1 MNVNYKCLVFRG
13 RRRVLRTSFLRLI
26 YLVIVGLSPAV
37 ALGLRI
43 ALLKTASQRL
53 GLGPDLRRGLATRSK
68 RLLLETHLCNENGPV
83 SIVTAISEH
92 RGVPL
97 DAIHKHRHM
106 RNATFAPGSFGFFKI
121 SQFQQRIKGFAYCS
135 SQHDQV

>member
-1 MNVNYKCLVFRG
+1 MNVKYKCLVFRG

-26 YLVIVGLSPAV
+26 YLVIVGLSSAV

-68 RLLLETHLCNENGPV
+68 RLLLETHLQDERMFV
-83 SIVTAISEH
+83 RFLAAILPMFS
-92 RGVPL
+92 
-97 DAIHKHRHM
+97 D
-106 RNATFAPGSFGFFKI
+106 
-121 SQFQQRIKGFAYCS
+121 
-135 SQHDQV
+135 